1 MPTFYQQ
8 DFVDLLRSIDV
19 SKHDAKDLAR
29 TYEGHREGRVEYY
42 KFLDDLTKKTKK
54 SSSRDKSS
62 KRMDRDTKETM
73 RVVRKFARKN
83 ERAMRSFKKEMQRID
98 RKDRGLV
105 NKRAFKDEVYELG
118 VDLSN
123 TEYRSLENFFYDEET
138 GKVSYLDFYEEA
150 MSQ

>member
-1 MPTFYQQ
+1 
-8 DFVDLLRSIDV
+8 
-19 SKHDAKDLAR
+19 
-29 TYEGHREGRVEYY
+29 
-42 KFLDDLTKKTKK
+42 
-54 SSSRDKSS
+54 
-62 KRMDRDTKETM
+62 MDRDTKETM
-73 RVVRKFARKN
+73 RVVKKFARKN
-83 ERAMRSFKKEMQRID
+83 ERAMRSFKKKCNTID

-123 TEYRSLENFFYDEET
+123 TEYRSLENFFDEET